1 MRILRMMKQNR
12 AVLTV
17 VCAVMVMMFVT
28 GCGEEKKAPI
38 PVDLSSEG
46 RQEKEESPAADAGE
60 DTSKDLPGNDEDTE
74 EKKQAEEKEPE
85 AADNQADQKT
95 KMDNSSQ
102 ADDKPEGDNAQADD
116 KPEGDNTQTNQL
128 LGTEKMDCNVK
139 SIGQDSLVV
148 CKSMTYSDGDADMV
162 AAPAPGYEEAEDL
175 ATVYVNENC
184 SYRYK
189 TVRNGGVNSEDVSE
203 REGSFGDLKEGMS
216 CIMTGSWRDGNFY
229 ADSIEMMEFV

>member
-1 MRILRMMKQNR
+1 MRILRMMKKNR

-46 RQEKEESPAADAGE
+46 RQEKEESPAVDAGE
-60 DTSKDLPGNDEDTE
+60 DALGDLSDGDEAAK

-116 KPEGDNTQTNQL
+116 KPEGDN
-128 LGTEKMDCNVK
+128 K
-139 SIGQDSLVV
+139 IGRAHV
-148 CKSMTYSDGDADMV
+148 
-162 AAPAPGYEEAEDL
+162 
-175 ATVYVNENC
+175 
-184 SYRYK
+184 
-189 TVRNGGVNSEDVSE
+189 
-203 REGSFGDLKEGMS
+203 
-216 CIMTGSWRDGNFY
+216 
-229 ADSIEMMEFV
+229 